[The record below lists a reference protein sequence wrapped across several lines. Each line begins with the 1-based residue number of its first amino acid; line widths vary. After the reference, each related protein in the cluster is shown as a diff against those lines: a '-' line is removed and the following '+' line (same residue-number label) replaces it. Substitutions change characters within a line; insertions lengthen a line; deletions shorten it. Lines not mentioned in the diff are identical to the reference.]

1 MAKRKN
7 EKAPDAGTSEA
18 QKATRKSAHGNANK
32 NKTQSVTALRLALLA
47 NSYQPIPVV
56 GKAAYLTG
64 WSSIIPTEAIIR
76 DWEQSRPNEQGT
88 GILTR
93 KTPAIDIDIKDEAI
107 ADELEAHLRKFF
119 NGKGRLMRRVGEPP
133 KRAFL
138 FRTETPFDKLQ
149 EKFVAPEPGKF
160 LDKNGKEYEHKLEIL
175 CDGQQLVVDGIH
187 PDTGK
192 PYTWAD
198 GVPWEV
204 PREDLPPLTQG
215 QAQAW
220 LDEAKALLVARG
232 WQRVGKSQ
240 TTDTDIPDG
249 DFPLIVKLGLRLRG
263 SNSKWTN
270 DGGGQ
275 FRIGTHGSLH
285 IDANTR
291 TWFDFEAGV
300 GGGIRDLMKLASG
313 KAATEEEIKLVV
325 EPHSFPDEAT
335 LPLWDWLYGKHL
347 LRGTV
352 SITAAFGGTGKSS
365 LSVVEALAMTS
376 GNGLLCHHH
385 VSRPL
390 RVLLINLEDNRNAM
404 DKRIAAAMKHYKL
417 KPVDI
422 GGRLFTL
429 AKNEFKFLIAEY
441 GAKNGSVQRNEAAIN
456 SLIEFVA
463 ANKIDVVSIDPLINT
478 HGVNE
483 SSQDM
488 QKVIACYDDIADK
501 ASCAIHLWHHM
512 RKPGGEE
519 VTIESIRGATAIVDA
534 CRSSRILVN
543 MTKAEADKLSHNQ
556 KDPRFYFQEF
566 SGRRTFAPPAH
577 EATWYE
583 LASITLD
590 NSPLFGDDIGVVTPW
605 LHPGAKEIE
614 LTPYVIAKI
623 KEVVAANEWRDDIRA
638 TMWVGKA
645 VAQVVGLDPVDD
657 APALKRAVQALL
669 RSGALK
675 RVPGKRGNRT
685 PTMLVVPGDDAQ
697 VQQPGQASEG

>member
-7 EKAPDAGTSEA
+7 DEAPDAGTSEA
-18 QKATRKSAHGNANK
+18 SKATRKNKHGNANK
-32 NKTQSVTALRLALLA
+32 NKTQSVTARRLAMLA
-47 NSYQPIPVV
+47 NGYPPLPAK
-56 GKAAYLTG
+56 GKAVHLPG
-64 WSSIIPTEAIIR
+64 WTNLVVTAEVI
-76 DWEQSRPNEQGT
+76 QGWPQHKKWRSYTNT

-93 KTPAIDIDIKDEAI
+93 DTPAIDIDIKDELA
-107 ADELEAHLRKFF
+107 AEALEALVRKHFS
-119 NGKGRLMRRVGEPP
+119 NGGRLLRRIGLHP
-133 KRAFL
+133 KRAFI
-138 FRTETPFDKLQ
+138 FKTDTPFDKLL
-149 EKFVAPEPGKF
+149 EEFLPPGEVDNK
-160 LDKNGKEYEHKLEIL
+160 KNRQKLEIL
-175 CDGQQLVVDGIH
+175 CDGQQIIGDGIH
-187 PDTGK
+187 PDTNR
-192 PYTWAD
+192 PYDWS
-198 GVPWEV
+198 GGEPWTVVSDELV
-204 PREDLPPLTQG
+204 PLT
-215 QAQAW
+215 ANKARAW
-220 LDEAKALLVARG
+220 LDEATALLVARG
-232 WQRVGKSQ
+232 WQRVGQSQ
-240 TTDTDIPDG
+240 TTDNDIPDG
-249 DFPLIVKLGLRLRG
+249 ELPLMAQLGVKLWGD
-263 SNSKWTN
+263 KWERTN
-270 DGGGQ
+270 NPGE
-275 FRIGTHGSLH
+275 FRFGTHGSKKVDVLG
-285 IDANTR
+285 R
-291 TWFDFEAGV
+291 VWFDFEASI
-300 GGGIRDLMKLASG
+300 GGGIRELIKLASG

-325 EPHSFPDEAT
+325 EPHSFPDERT

-376 GNGLLCHHH
+376 GKGLLCHHH
-385 VSRPL
+385 VPRPL

-404 DKRIAAAMKHYKL
+404 DKRIAAAVKHYKL

-429 AKNEFKFLIAEY
+429 AKNEFKLLIAEY
-441 GAKNGSVQRNEAAIN
+441 GVKNGGVKRNEAAIN
-456 SLIEFVA
+456 SLIEFIT

-501 ASCAIHLWHHM
+501 ANCAIHLWHHM

-543 MTKAEADKLSHNQ
+543 MTKAEADKLRHNQ

-590 NSPLFGDDIGVVTPW
+590 NSPLFGDDLGVVTPW

-623 KEVVAANEWRDDIRA
+623 KEAVGANEWRDDIRA

-675 RVPGKRGNRT
+675 RKPGKARGRHAV
-685 PTMLVVPGDDAQ
+685 MLVVPGDDAA
-697 VQQPGQASEG
+697 VQQPPQPSEG

>member
-1 MAKRKN
+1 MAKRRN
-7 EKAPDAGTSEA
+7 GKAPDAGTSEA

-47 NSYQPIPVV
+47 NVYEPIPIKDKSKRSGLEDWTNIVAT
-56 GKAAYLTG
+56 KEIIQG
-64 WSSIIPTEAIIR
+64 WERFP
-76 DWEQSRPNEQGT
+76 GT
-88 GILTR
+88 GVLTR
-93 KTPAIDIDIKDEAI
+93 KNPTIDIDILDEDVAKD
-107 ADELEAHLRKFF
+107 LEEFTRGFF
-119 NGKGRLMRRVGEPP
+119 NGKGQLLCRVGQPP

-138 FRTETPFDKLQ
+138 FRTEVPFAKLV
-149 EKFVAPEPGKF
+149 EKFIAPGRKF
-160 LDKNGKEYEHKLEIL
+160 IDQDGKEHVHKLEIL
-175 CDGQQLVVDGIH
+175 GVGQQLVVDGIH

-192 PYTWAD
+192 PYTWPGPAPWD
-198 GVPWEV
+198 VPATE
-204 PREDLPPLTQG
+204 LIALTQG
-215 QAQAW
+215 QARAW
-220 LDEAKALLVARG
+220 LDEATALLVKRG
-232 WQRVGKSQ
+232 WQHVNERQ
-240 TTDTDIPDG
+240 TTDDESG
-249 DFPLIVKLGLRLRG
+249 VPLIVQLACRLWG
-263 SNSKWTN
+263 EPTDNN
-270 DGGGQ
+270 QGQ
-275 FRIGTHGSLH
+275 YRFGTHGSKSV
-285 IDANTR
+285 DATTR
-291 TWFDFEAGV
+291 PPMWFDFEANI
-300 GGGIRDLMKLASG
+300 GGGIRELMKLASESG
-313 KAATEEEIKLVV
+313 KVEEIKLVV

-376 GNGLLCHHH
+376 GKGLLCHHH
-385 VSRPL
+385 VPRPL
-390 RVLLINLEDNRNAM
+390 RVLLVNLEDNRNAM
-404 DKRIAAAMKHYKL
+404 DKRIAAAVKHYKL

-441 GAKNGSVQRNEAAIN
+441 GVKNGGVKRNEAAIN
-456 SLIEFVA
+456 SLIEFIT

-501 ASCAIHLWHHM
+501 ANCAIHLWHHM

-543 MTKAEADKLSHNQ
+543 MTKAEADKLRRNQ
-556 KDPRFYFQEF
+556 KDHRFYFQEF

-590 NSPLFGDDIGVVTPW
+590 NSPLFGDDLGVVTPW
-605 LHPGAKEIE
+605 LHPGAKEVE
-614 LTPYVIAKI
+614 LTPYIIAKI
-623 KEVVAANEWRDDIRA
+623 KEAVGANQWRDDIRA
-638 TMWVGKA
+638 NMWVGKA

-657 APALKRAVQALL
+657 APALKRAVQSLL
-669 RSGALK
+669 RSGTLK
-675 RVPGKRGNRT
+675 RVPGKKGNRE
-685 PTMLVVPGDDAQ
+685 PTMLVVPGDDAP
-697 VQQPGQASEG
+697 VQQPERPPEEENM